1 MGGLLAAHLPPLAE
15 SLFSLLAISS
25 LLLAFVMLGSRWL
38 NEYLIAFALESWLI
52 AILSAAVAYYGGYPE
67 LYGIAA
73 LTALVRGMV
82 LPYLLLRIIRR
93 LKVDR
98 ELHERLAP
106 SSSLVVG
113 ALLVVFAFVVATHL
127 GASLGLAG
135 TVAVLALTVML
146 SMKLIGFLM
155 LVVRS
160 EVISQIL
167 AILVLESGIFLG
179 SQILVPGM
187 PLLIELVILFDL
199 VIVVAC
205 FGMLVRYLVV
215 HAGTSSTRQLR
226 SLTG

>member
-167 AILVLESGIFLG
+167 AILVLENGIFLG

>member
-1 MGGLLAAHLPPLAE
+1 MAGIFAAHLPPLAD

-38 NEYLIAFALESWLI
+38 HEYLIAFAAESWLI

-67 LYGIAA
+67 LYGIAV
-73 LTALVRGMV
+73 LTALVRGV
-82 LPYLLLRIIRR
+82 ALPYLLQRIIRR

-167 AILVLESGIFLG
+167 AILVLENGIFLG

-199 VIVVAC
+199 LVVVAC
-205 FGMLVRYLVV
+205 FGMLVRYLIV
-215 HAGTSSTRQLR
+215 HAGTSSTRELR